1 MFILSELRACK
12 SPINLLAANKFKHSK
27 ARFVQNPPRLGFL
40 WKLGKSTIEMFK
52 FSKFLESS
60 VFFDRFLVF
69 STKKALSFQLI
80 LSISQSKTI
89 EYNALANS
97 FNLFSTWLLC

>member
-1 MFILSELRACK
+1 MYFDKITQ
-12 SPINLLAANKFKHSK
+12 P
-27 ARFVQNPPRLGFL
+27 
-40 WKLGKSTIEMFK
+40 
-52 FSKFLESS
+52 FSAIS
-60 VFFDRFLVF
+60 VFQFLLIAVFLVF

-97 FNLFSTWLLC
+97 FNLFSSMSMYINLPVFNSHANFVLTRIS